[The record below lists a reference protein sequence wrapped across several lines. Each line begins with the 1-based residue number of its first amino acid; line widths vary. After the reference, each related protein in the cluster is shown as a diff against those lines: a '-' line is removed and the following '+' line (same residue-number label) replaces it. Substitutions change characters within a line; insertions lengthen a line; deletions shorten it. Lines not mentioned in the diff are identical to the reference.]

1 MLTSKLNMSST
12 VTDKPIQPHGDTN
25 APKKWF
31 WLIVVI
37 IFYSLHTQGKRYR
50 SGVPGLNA
58 QFWEHIFCKASCFD
72 LAFLILPWSY
82 GVWPLVLLSNLLWQQ
97 VSSGQ
102 STACSRACSG
112 QVKALSSKLADF
124 SLGDTDLNNLALQ
137 LTGCVGRQVL
147 APVCVCLQVCIH
159 GHTIGVIC
167 EEIMDRA
174 FTRWINITSKVK
186 QFPWFT
192 SP

>member
-50 SGVPGLNA
+50 PGVLGLNA

-112 QVKALSSKLADF
+112 QVKALSSKLAEF
-124 SLGDTDLNNLALQ
+124 FFGRYGPKQPGVAAYWVCGQ
-137 LTGCVGRQVL
+137 AGTGTC
-147 APVCVCLQVCIH
+147 VCVFAGLYPWTRNWGYLWGNNGRSIH
-159 GHTIGVIC
+159 
-167 EEIMDRA
+167 
-174 FTRWINITSKVK
+174 KVN
-186 QFPWFT
+186 
-192 SP
+192 